1 MEEKEL
7 IPQEVASAISP
18 TATASPNILINQG
31 EGLQI
36 MENRGAI
43 NINADEQMLTK
54 LLQSMFGATPT
65 SVTVTHT
72 LEWASL
78 CRTHYCLFVLENEE
92 YKDGVFCIAKD
103 RALLKY
109 TPQNVRRRYKNI
121 CPETIAELRQM
132 PCIFAK
138 RNMYYKRTEEHHP
151 FLAGRIC
158 DVVPQGESIKIYF
171 CGFQAIPQQ
180 ILNQNIKS
188 LHMVSSALR
197 NELDEEH
204 WSIKECDLP
213 GVFASLDIEIK

>member
-1 MEEKEL
+1 MEKKEL
-7 IPQEVASAISP
+7 IPREVTSAISS
-18 TATASPNILINQG
+18 AANPNILINQG

-36 MENRGAI
+36 QENHGPI
-43 NINADEQMLTK
+43 NINLNDQSLAK
-54 LLQSMFGATPT
+54 LLSSMFGVAPA
-65 SVTVTHT
+65 SVTVTHA

-92 YKDGVFCIAKD
+92 YKDGVFSIAKD
-103 RALLKY
+103 RSLQKY

-121 CPETIAELRQM
+121 CPETNAELRQM

-138 RNMYYKRTEEHHP
+138 RNMYYKRTEEYHP
-151 FLAGRIC
+151 FLVGRIR
-158 DVVPQGESIKIYF
+158 DIIPQGESIKIYF
-171 CGFQAIPQQ
+171 CGFQAISQQ
-180 ILNQNIKS
+180 LLNQNIKS
-188 LHMVSSALR
+188 LGMVSAALR